1 MVPVTAAYDGL
12 RTYVAFA
19 ALEVLG
25 PSKGAVSGLLFST
38 FCLLGVSVG
47 GVRVEFA
54 RFGAE
59 LGLCSIGCGVSVRDK
74 ASTGDLAC

>member
-12 RTYVAFA
+12 RTSIAFA

-25 PSKGAVSGLLFST
+25 PSKGAICGLLFST

-54 RFGAE
+54 RFEAE
-59 LGLCSIGCGVSVRDK
+59 LGLCSSGCGVLV
-74 ASTGDLAC
+74 